1 MKLIAFDFIDI
12 SVVDKEINGA
22 VFLFPDLLHFSSE
35 SIPLANRLEIKLAIR
50 LFLNPS
56 QIVVTT
62 GPDVIVLVE
71 IDHRDTGDTRCMD
84 HAPLHI
90 III

>member
-22 VFLFPDLLHFSSE
+22 VFLFPDLLNFSSE
-35 SIPLANRLEIKLAIR
+35 SILLAKRTEIKLAIS
-50 LFLNPS
+50 LFLNSS

-62 GPDVIVLVE
+62 GPDVIVFVE
-71 IDHRDTGDTRCMD
+71 IDHRDTGDTRRMD